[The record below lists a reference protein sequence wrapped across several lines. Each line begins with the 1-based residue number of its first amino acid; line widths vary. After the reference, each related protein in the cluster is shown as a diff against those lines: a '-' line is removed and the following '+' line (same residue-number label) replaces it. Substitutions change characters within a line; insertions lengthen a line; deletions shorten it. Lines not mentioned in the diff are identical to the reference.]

1 MEGYEVILWILLGI
15 AAIVATCLYVRHL
28 GDEGYKDSDIYLH
41 IFHDIP
47 LWVLRDRKGSED
59 VYSGSPYSRHVPE
72 YRKAEQDLS
81 ESYPSYYGAGY
92 DPNKAAQRNAPPVD
106 FAHNQ
111 QLLASGGWQCA
122 CGKVNASYV
131 SSCACGRS
139 KSGDLPAEPA
149 PVVPEEPT
157 EDTEVRNAQA
167 IREYKKLL
175 DEGIITAEEFE
186 AKKKQLLG
194 L

>member
-1 MEGYEVILWILLGI
+1 MEGCKLILWLLLGV
-15 AAIVATCLYVRHL
+15 AALVATYLYVRHL
-28 GDEGYKDSDIYLH
+28 SDSGYEDRDIYLH

-47 LWVLRDRKGSED
+47 LWLLKKKDSED
-59 VYSGSPYSRHVPE
+59 IYSGSPYSGHVPE
-72 YRKAEQDLS
+72 YRKAEEDLS
-81 ESYPSYYGAGY
+81 ESYPSFYGANY
-92 DPNKAAQRNAPPVD
+92 NPNTAAQRNAPPMD

-111 QLLASGGWQCA
+111 RILASGGWQCA
-122 CGKVNASYV
+122 CGKVHAAYV

-149 PVVPEEPT
+149 PTVPEEPT

-167 IREYKKLL
+167 IREYKKLM

>member
-1 MEGYEVILWILLGI
+1 MEGYKVILWILLGI
-15 AAIVATCLYVRHL
+15 AAIAALYLRAGYL
-28 GDEGYKDSDIYLH
+28 SSEGYEDRDIYLH
-41 IFHDIP
+41 IFHDVP
-47 LWVLRDRKGSED
+47 LWVLRKKSSGD
-59 VYSGSPYSRHVPE
+59 VYSGSPYSGHVPE
-72 YRKAEQDLS
+72 YRKAEEDIS
-81 ESYPSYYGAGY
+81 ESYPSYYGAGCGS
-92 DPNKAAQRNAPPVD
+92 NSAARRNGPPVD

-157 EDTEVRNAQA
+157 EDNEVRNAQA

>member
-15 AAIVATCLYVRHL
+15 VAIVATCLYVRHL

-92 DPNKAAQRNAPPVD
+92 DPNKAAQRSTPPVD

-131 SSCACGRS
+131 SSCSCGRS
-139 KSGDLPAEPA
+139 KSGDLPPEPA
-149 PVVPEEPT
+149 PVIPEEPD

-175 DEGIITAEEFE
+175 DEGILTAEEFE

>member
-1 MEGYEVILWILLGI
+1 MEGYKIILWLLLGV
-15 AAIVATCLYVRHL
+15 AALVATYLYVRHL
-28 GDEGYKDSDIYLH
+28 GNSGYEDRDIYLH
-41 IFHDIP
+41 IFHDVP
-47 LWVLRDRKGSED
+47 LWVLRKKGSED
-59 VYSGSPYSRHVPE
+59 VYSGSPYSGHVPE
-72 YRKAEQDLS
+72 YRKAEQDIS
-81 ESYPSYYGAGY
+81 ESYPSCYGANY
-92 DPNKAAQRNAPPVD
+92 DPKTAAKRNGPPVD

-139 KSGDLPAEPA
+139 KGGDLPAEPA
-149 PVVPEEPT
+149 PVVREEPT
-157 EDTEVRNAQA
+157 EDNEVRNAQA

>member
-1 MEGYEVILWILLGI
+1 MEGYEVILWLLLG
-15 AAIVATCLYVRHL
+15 AGALGATYLYARHL
-28 GDEGYKDSDIYLH
+28 GDRGYEDRDIYLH
-41 IFHDIP
+41 IFHDVP
-47 LWVLRDRKGSED
+47 LWVLRKKGSED
-59 VYSGSPYSRHVPE
+59 VYSGSPYSGHVPE
-72 YRKAEQDLS
+72 YRKAEQDIS

-92 DPNKAAQRNAPPVD
+92 GSNSAARRNGPPVD

-122 CGKVNASYV
+122 CGKVNASHV

-157 EDTEVRNAQA
+157 EDTEIRNAQA

>member
-1 MEGYEVILWILLGI
+1 MEGFKVIMWILLGV
-15 AAIVATCLYVRHL
+15 AAIAGTYLYAEHL
-28 GDEGYKDSDIYLH
+28 RSEGYEDRDIYLH

-47 LWVLRDRKGSED
+47 LWVMKKGKASED
-59 VYSGSPYSRHVPE
+59 VYSGSPYSGHVPE
-72 YRKAEQDLS
+72 YQKAEEDIS
-81 ESYPSYYGAGY
+81 DSYPSFYGANY
-92 DPNKAAQRNAPPVD
+92 DPNTAAWRNAPPTD
-106 FAHNQ
+106 HAHNQ
-111 QLLASGGWQCA
+111 RILASGGWQCS
-122 CGKVNASYV
+122 CGSVNAFYI

-139 KSGDLPAEPA
+139 KNGELPAEPA
-149 PVVPEEPT
+149 AVVMEEPT
-157 EDTEVRNAQA
+157 EETELRNAQA

>member
-1 MEGYEVILWILLGI
+1 MEGYKVILWILLGI
-15 AAIVATCLYVRHL
+15 AAIAALYLRAGYL
-28 GDEGYKDSDIYLH
+28 SSEGYEDRDIYLH
-41 IFHDIP
+41 IFHDVP
-47 LWVLRDRKGSED
+47 LWVLRKKGSED
-59 VYSGSPYSRHVPE
+59 VYSGSPYSGHVPE
-72 YRKAEQDLS
+72 YRKAEQDIS

-92 DPNKAAQRNAPPVD
+92 GSNSAARRNGPPVD

-157 EDTEVRNAQA
+157 EDNEVRNAQA

>member
-1 MEGYEVILWILLGI
+1 MEGYKVILLILLGI
-15 AAIVATCLYVRHL
+15 AAIAALYLRAGYL
-28 GDEGYKDSDIYLH
+28 SSEGYEDRDIYLH
-41 IFHDIP
+41 IFHDVP
-47 LWVLRDRKGSED
+47 LWVLRKKGSED
-59 VYSGSPYSRHVPE
+59 VYSGSPYSGHVPE
-72 YRKAEQDLS
+72 YRKAEEDIS
-81 ESYPSYYGAGY
+81 ESYPSYYGAGC
-92 DPNKAAQRNAPPVD
+92 DPNSAARRNGPPVD

-157 EDTEVRNAQA
+157 EDTEIQNAQA
-167 IREYKKLL
+167 IREYKKLM

>member
-1 MEGYEVILWILLGI
+1 MCFSFGFGKSVEL
-15 AAIVATCLYVRHL
+15 AT
-28 GDEGYKDSDIYLH
+28 S
-41 IFHDIP
+41 
-47 LWVLRDRKGSED
+47 
-59 VYSGSPYSRHVPE
+59 
-72 YRKAEQDLS
+72 
-81 ESYPSYYGAGY
+81 
-92 DPNKAAQRNAPPVD
+92 D

-139 KSGDLPAEPA
+139 KGGDLPAEPA

-157 EDTEVRNAQA
+157 EDNEVRNAQA

-194 L
+194 I